1 MGLLQQATPA
11 YLAQCRAAQTAEQA
25 QSLASTQQWAHVDK
39 AQAHADFDAFY
50 KALAPLL
57 DANEPTSPTIQ
68 ALMARHY
75 EIVSRFYP
83 PSRDAYVGTAL
94 FYADNPDMKAFHNG
108 YHPRMVEFLGEAVYA
123 YAQQNLP

>member
-11 YLAQCRAAQTAEQA
+11 YLARCRAAQTAEQA

-83 PSRDAYVGTAL
+83 P
-94 FYADNPDMKAFHNG
+94 
-108 YHPRMVEFLGEAVYA
+108 
-123 YAQQNLP
+123 